1 MFIIRLGHYLELHDL
16 GLRLQLF
23 FISMRCWFGKAR
35 FDLHGL
41 VLHLVRLR
49 HGHGIGGGLQL
60 YVSSSAFLNFIGAAR
75 ASIDARYVCLQL
87 QRR

>member
-16 GLRLQLF
+16 GLRLQL
-23 FISMRCWFGKAR
+23 RCWFGKAR

-41 VLHLVRLR
+41 VLHLVGLR
-49 HGHGIGGGLQL
+49 HSHGIGHRLQL
-60 YVSSSAFLNFIGAAR
+60 HVSSSAFINYVGATR